1 VIDHSRPDYGETLS
15 QIGELKDMIENVEKN
30 LVSQVSQDI
39 VNPFVIAK
47 DRFVDWLEE
56 AEFTI
61 SNYKHYD

>member
-1 VIDHSRPDYGETLS
+1 
-15 QIGELKDMIENVEKN
+15 MIENVEKN